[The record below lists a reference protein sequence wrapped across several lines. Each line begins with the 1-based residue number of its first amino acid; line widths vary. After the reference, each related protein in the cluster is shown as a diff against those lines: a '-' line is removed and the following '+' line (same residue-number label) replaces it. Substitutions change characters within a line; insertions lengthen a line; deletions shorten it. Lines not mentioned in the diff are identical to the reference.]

1 VWDSFRDCSPP
12 LVVLAA
18 CHSKAV
24 GVALVAAGV
33 RHVVATTD
41 EVATGAAMAFTRRFY
56 TELVRGASIHAAFAV
71 AVLAIADVHQRSI
84 MVLLPAGGD
93 HSVRA
98 LPCRC
103 ETPQWC
109 DCACVP
115 SECVNVSVCVRAW

>member
-41 EVATGAAMAFTRRFY
+41 EVATGAAMAFTRRF
-56 TELVRGASIHAAFAV
+56 TPSSFAEHPYM
-71 AVLAIADVHQRSI
+71 LHLPSQCL
-84 MVLLPAGGD
+84 LLPMCINEALWCYCRLAATIPCVLCRVDVKPPNGVIVRVCQA
-93 HSVRA
+93 SV
-98 LPCRC
+98 
-103 ETPQWC
+103 
-109 DCACVP
+109 
-115 SECVNVSVCVRAW
+115 